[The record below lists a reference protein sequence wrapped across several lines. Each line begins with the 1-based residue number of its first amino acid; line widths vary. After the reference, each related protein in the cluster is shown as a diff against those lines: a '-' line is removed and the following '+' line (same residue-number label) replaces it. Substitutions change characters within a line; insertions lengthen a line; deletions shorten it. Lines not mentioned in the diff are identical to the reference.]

1 MWPQTFVVK
10 SRAHRPFRGVPQ
22 KNEAPTNA
30 QIVIL
35 LQRQLRITALAHD
48 AASLGKLIAR
58 LANGAISNRVSATT
72 NALVAPFAMST
83 ACNNG
88 LLALPHVGHTV
99 HIEGGGSG
107 VVGGGQER
115 HDKKGGEE

>member
-1 MWPQTFVVK
+1 MFSKVACLCCHEKWK
-10 SRAHRPFRGVPQ
+10 LRYLVP
-22 KNEAPTNA
+22 ALGDLL
-30 QIVIL
+30 VIL
-35 LQRQLRITALAHD
+35 LQRQLRIKALAHD
-48 AASLGKLIAR
+48 AASLRKLLAR

-83 ACNNG
+83 ACNKG

-99 HIEGGGSG
+99 DIEGGGSG
-107 VVGGGQER
+107 VVGSGQER